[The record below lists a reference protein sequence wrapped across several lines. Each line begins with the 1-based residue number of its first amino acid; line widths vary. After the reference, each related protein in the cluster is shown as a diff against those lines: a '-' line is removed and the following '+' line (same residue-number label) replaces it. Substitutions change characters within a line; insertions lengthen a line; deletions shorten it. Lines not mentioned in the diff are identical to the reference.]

1 MLEQMGKQAKDA
13 AFILAQLN
21 TTEKNHA
28 LSIIADQLEQQ
39 AERIL
44 AANQKDIEIAK
55 QNGLSEALI
64 DRLLLTEDRLKALRM
79 MCAMLFH
86 SPIQWGKLLMVAP

>member
-28 LSIIADQLEQQ
+28 LSIIAEQLEQQ
-39 AERIL
+39 ADRIL
-44 AANQKDIEIAK
+44 AANQKDRTSPYSAWR
-55 QNGLSEALI
+55 
-64 DRLLLTEDRLKALRM
+64 DWHYLR
-79 MCAMLFH
+79 
-86 SPIQWGKLLMVAP
+86 STS

>member
-28 LSIIADQLEQQ
+28 LSIIAEQLEQQ
-39 AERIL
+39 ADCIL
-44 AANQKDIEIAK
+44 AATKKI
-55 QNGLSEALI
+55 
-64 DRLLLTEDRLKALRM
+64 LKLRN
-79 MCAMLFH
+79 
-86 SPIQWGKLLMVAP
+86 KMVYPKP

>member
-28 LSIIADQLEQQ
+28 LSIIAEQLEQQ
-39 AERIL
+39 AVEPVNFKYCLIL
-44 AANQKDIEIAK
+44 
-55 QNGLSEALI
+55 
-64 DRLLLTEDRLKALRM
+64 
-79 MCAMLFH
+79 
-86 SPIQWGKLLMVAP
+86 